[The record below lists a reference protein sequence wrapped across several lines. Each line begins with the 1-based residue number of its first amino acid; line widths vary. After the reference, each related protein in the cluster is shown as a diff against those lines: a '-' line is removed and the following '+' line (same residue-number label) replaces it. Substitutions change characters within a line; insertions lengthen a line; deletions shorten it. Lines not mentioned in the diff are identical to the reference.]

1 MSNCIFTS
9 GVSHRDERKAQ
20 DMTLIDEL
28 PRPVGN
34 GREAMAA
41 KGGVPVTAEGINH
54 SFVSGDRVV
63 DALSEVDLHIEPGEF
78 VSLVG
83 PSGCGKTTLLN
94 MIAGLITPT
103 EGRVSIADRTVTD
116 PSDDVAYMLA
126 RDALFPWRTAIDNVS
141 LGLET
146 RGVSRKERRD
156 IAAEWMGRVNLS
168 GFEHAS
174 ITELSQGMRQRVA
187 IARTLA
193 LSPRCI
199 LMDEPFAALD
209 AQTRLHVQQE
219 FLSLWE
225 RSGTTVVFVT
235 HDLQEAVAL
244 SDRVVLMGNR
254 PGHITEQ
261 VTVDITRP
269 RDLTEIQ
276 ADPTWQRIYLHLQEA
291 LKSETRALATQTN
304 DQPRSI
310 Q

>member
-1 MSNCIFTS
+1 MSC
-9 GVSHRDERKAQ
+9 VSHTDEPKGQ
-20 DMTLIDEL
+20 DMTLTEQL
-28 PRPVGN
+28 PQATATTPATA
-34 GREAMAA
+34 GR
-41 KGGVPVTAEGINH
+41 GGVPVAAERVNH

-63 DALSEVDLHIEPGEF
+63 DALRDVDLHIQPGEF

-103 EGRVSIADRTVTD
+103 EGRVSIGDQAVAG
-116 PSDDVAYMLA
+116 PSEDVAYMLA
-126 RDALFPWRTAIDNVS
+126 RDALFPWRTALDNVC

-146 RGVSRKERRD
+146 RGLGRKERRA
-156 IAAEWMGRVNLS
+156 IATEWMGRVHLS
-168 GFEHAS
+168 GFESAR

-225 RSGTTVVFVT
+225 RSGATVVFVT

-254 PGHITEQ
+254 PGHISEQ
-261 VTVDITRP
+261 VTIDIPRL

-276 ADPTWQRIYLHLQEA
+276 ANPTWQRIYLDLQEA
-291 LKSETRALATQTN
+291 LKSETAALAKPASGQ
-304 DQPRSI
+304 DPRSE